1 MFLEIT
7 QFKSGMRFVLE
18 ESAVAAHRGSYIDH
32 EIKDK
37 EIHQMSNEVLSFFN
51 KVNKRG
57 ELKDSDMEN
66 FKKSAQ
72 ALYDYLLPAQIKKDL
87 LGLKPGEYLTVSL
100 DDNSTRIPWE
110 LLYDGESFLCLKF
123 AMGRVIKTS
132 RKYFKAKSRGKERP
146 SKAIIL
152 GHPFAE
158 LSCIQ
163 KEVNSIRKELEKKHK
178 RIPVHIPSYGTFD
191 NWAKNVEVVSRT
203 RDVTRQYFK
212 KHFRDYDIVH
222 FAGHAEYSK
231 QSRKNGLTLADGVL
245 TPNDIKEMESSLTA
259 FPILV
264 FLNACESSMTF
275 KLQVDSDP
283 EDRVHDLANAFIVLG
298 AEYCIG
304 TICKVYDE
312 ASMYFAIDFY
322 KNLLVK
328 MKVKHKKEEIPTDD
342 ENAPQFIYWPEVIAL
357 SIGESLR
364 CSRLK
369 LAKKYGYNNISY
381 LTHILY
387 GLPDKVLNPN
397 HGDIDFYSIPELS
410 RDNKD
415 SPKEGETINL

>member
-7 QFKSGMRFVLE
+7 QFKGGMRFVLE
-18 ESAVAAHRGSYIDH
+18 ESAIAAHRGSYIDH
-32 EIKDK
+32 EIMDK

-57 ELKDSDMEN
+57 ELKDPDMEN

-72 ALYDYLLPAQIKKDL
+72 ALYDYLLPAQIKRDL
-87 LGLKPGEYLTVSL
+87 LGSKPGEYLTVSL

-123 AMGRVIKTS
+123 AMGRVIKTA
-132 RKYFKAKSRGKERP
+132 RKYFKAKSRGKVHP
-146 SKAIIL
+146 SKALIL
-152 GHPFAE
+152 GHPFAG

-178 RIPVHIPSYGTFD
+178 KIRVYTPSGSFD
-191 NWAKNVEVVSRT
+191 DWAKNVEVVSRT

-212 KHFRDYDIVH
+212 RHFRDYDIVH

-231 QSRKNGLTLADGVL
+231 QSRKNGLTLADGAL
-245 TPNDIKEMESSLTA
+245 TPNDIKEMESSSTA

-283 EDRVHDLANAFIVLG
+283 EDRVHDLASAFIVLG

-312 ASMYFAIDFY
+312 ASMYLAIDFY

-328 MKVKHKKEEIPTDD
+328 MKVTHEKEEIPIDD
-342 ENAPQFIYWPEVIAL
+342 ENNPLLMYWSKAITL

-364 CSRLK
+364 RSRLK

-387 GLPDKVLNPN
+387 GLPDKILNPN
-397 HGDIDFYSIPELS
+397 HGEILWPN
-410 RDNKD
+410 DNEAD
-415 SPKEGETINL
+415 MQGEKGPSEVITC